1 MIYLI
6 ITACINNNFGKK
18 QYDVRKNNYITS
30 INKSLSLLPPE
41 IKPIIVE
48 NSSNLA
54 NGEKTYLDDL
64 KCEIMYTDNN
74 KTIYKHKGFNEL
86 LDIKHVINKL
96 NIQDEDTIIKL
107 TGRYHVDNDTFFKF
121 VINNTDN
128 YDAFIK
134 FFNVCT
140 LQYMNYD
147 CVLGMFA
154 IKCKYLKKFEYIDIS
169 KSPEIE
175 FATFVK
181 NEIPIDKIYQAKM
194 LHLTCCFCDNFRI
207 LNV

>member
-48 NSSNLA
+48 NSSN
-54 NGEKTYLDDL
+54 GEKTYLDDL
-64 KCEIMYTDNN
+64 ECEIMYTDNN

-86 LDIKHVINKL
+86 LDINHVINKL
-96 NIQDEDTIIKL
+96 NIQDDDTIIKL

-121 VINNTDN
+121 VINNNDN

>member
-6 ITACINNNFGKK
+6 ITACINNKFGIK
-18 QYDVRKNNYITS
+18 QYNIRKNNYITS
-30 INKSLSLLPPE
+30 INKTLALLPSE

-48 NSSNLA
+48 NSSSNE
-54 NGEKTYLDDL
+54 EKTYLNDL
-64 KCEIMYTDNN
+64 DCEIIYTNNNNN
-74 KTIYKHKGFNEL
+74 KYKHKGVNEL

-96 NIQDEDTIIKL
+96 NIQDDDTIIKL
-107 TGRYHVDNDTFFKF
+107 TGRYHVNNDDFFKF
-121 VINNTDN
+121 VIGNTNN

-147 CVLGMFA
+147 CVLGMYA
-154 IKCKYLKKFEYIDIS
+154 IKCKYLKQFEYKDLL
-169 KSPEIE
+169 KSAEVE

-181 NEIPIDKIYQAKM
+181 NEIHIDKIYQSKI
-194 LHLTCCFCDNFRI
+194 LYLTCCFCDDFRI